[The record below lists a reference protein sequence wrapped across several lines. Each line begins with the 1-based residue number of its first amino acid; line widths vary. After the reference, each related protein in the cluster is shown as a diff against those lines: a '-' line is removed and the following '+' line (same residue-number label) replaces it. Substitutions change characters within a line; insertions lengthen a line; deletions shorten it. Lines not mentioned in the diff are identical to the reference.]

1 MQQYFENR
9 ESIKI
14 EEITSNKVY
23 ENIILANERIDK
35 KWNSKNYIINNSTF
49 ATTRWGRKYNNL
61 CHKYMLIGCFTSQSQ
76 NRVECHALH
85 YV

>member
-14 EEITSNKVY
+14 EEITSSNLSKVY

-49 ATTRWGRKYNNL
+49 AK
-61 CHKYMLIGCFTSQSQ
+61 IGFREACFSLE
-76 NRVECHALH
+76 NFGLH
-85 YV
+85 GI